1 MKTSAL
7 SILLALGLAA
17 GLCAAETKEYPPISF
32 VLPSTSGP
40 TISRDQ
46 IVTVVVEPG
55 FISHEDTPIPQDSVA
70 SYIDS
75 VLKAKNVSS
84 IGVYVRQ
91 GVKYGDLVKALDQ
104 LRLSGAKSIGVSMT
118 ELPPG
123 KQP

>member
-1 MKTSAL
+1 MKTYAL
-7 SILLALGLAA
+7 SILLALGLAT
-17 GLCAAETKEYPPISF
+17 GVCAAETKDYPPISF
-32 VLPSTSGP
+32 VLPSTYGS

-46 IVTVVVEPG
+46 IVTVVVEAG
-55 FISHEDTPIPQDSVA
+55 FISHEDTPIPQDRVA
-70 SYIDS
+70 SYIDT
-75 VLKAKNVSS
+75 VLKAKNASS

-104 LRLSGAKSIGVSMT
+104 LRLSSAKSIGVSMT